1 MMARAYK
8 LGPLRKSVNV
18 LIRTLLGLG
27 VPAAGKGS
35 VLLTTKG
42 RKSGEDRTTPV
53 NVVEVGGDRWL
64 VSPYGQVGW
73 VHNLRTEAVARL
85 RRGGKRETWEVE
97 EADAATA
104 APVLQAYVRQIP
116 VTAPYFDAKSSGPVE
131 AFAAEADRHP
141 VFRLAR
147 SRA

>member
-1 MMARAYK
+1 MARKY
-8 LGPLRKSVNV
+8 R
-18 LIRTLLGLG
+18 LG
-27 VPAAGKGS
+27 VTRKTANAIVKVLLEAGIPVAGRTGY
-35 VLLTTKG
+35 LLTTKG
-42 RKSGEDRTTPV
+42 RKSGADRTTPV

-73 VHNLRTEAVARL
+73 VHNLRAGATARL
-85 RRGGKRETWEVE
+85 RRGRTRETWAVE

-104 APVLQAYVRQIP
+104 GPVLRAYVRKIP
-116 VTAPYFDAKSSGPVE
+116 VTAPFFDAKLGDAAE

-147 SRA
+147 SGA

>member
-1 MMARAYK
+1 MARKYR
-8 LGPLRKSVNV
+8 LGVMRKAANV
-18 LIRTLLGLG
+18 LVTASLERGILI
-27 VPAAGKGS
+27 AGSTGW
-35 VLLTTKG
+35 LLTTRG
-42 RKSGEDRTTPV
+42 RRSGADRTTPV

-73 VHNLRTEAVARL
+73 VYNLRADATARL
-85 RRGGKRETWEVE
+85 WRGRTRETWEVE

-104 APVLQAYVRQIP
+104 GPVLRAYVRKLP
-116 VTAPYFDAKSSGPVE
+116 VTAPFFDAKPGDPAE
-131 AFAAEADRHP
+131 TFAAEADRHP

>member
-1 MMARAYK
+1 MAREY
-8 LGPLRKSVNV
+8 R
-18 LIRTLLGLG
+18 LG
-27 VPAAGKGS
+27 VTRKVANAAVKLLVGRGIS
-35 VLLTTKG
+35 IAGRTGWLLTTTG
-42 RKSGEDRTTPV
+42 RRTGADRTTPV

-73 VHNLRTEAVARL
+73 VHNLRADATARL
-85 RRGGKRETWEVE
+85 RRGRTRETWEVE

-104 APVLQAYVRQIP
+104 GPVLRAYVRKIP
-116 VTAPYFDAKSSGPVE
+116 VTAPFFDAKLSDPAE

>member
-1 MMARAYK
+1 MAREY
-8 LGPLRKSVNV
+8 R
-18 LIRTLLGLG
+18 LG
-27 VPAAGKGS
+27 VTRKVANAAVKLLVGRGIPIAGRTGW
-35 VLLTTKG
+35 LLTTTG
-42 RKSGEDRTTPV
+42 RRSGADRTTPV

-73 VHNLRTEAVARL
+73 VHNLRADATARL
-85 RRGGKRETWEVE
+85 RRGGTRETWEVE

-104 APVLQAYVRQIP
+104 GPVLRAYVRKIP
-116 VTAPYFDAKSSGPVE
+116 VTAPFFDAKLSDPAE